1 MKINFQIPVRI
12 KDNVHFFR
20 PAPEVERPKWLDDPR
35 GGKGKV
41 DVFPDDFPRVP
52 FVGVKGMW
60 QQQGKW

>member
-1 MKINFQIPVRI
+1 MYKRLYSF
-12 KDNVHFFR
+12 FFR

-41 DVFPDDFPRVP
+41 DVLPDDFPRVP